1 MAPPR
6 SKTDRQ
12 QPDPEGKVR
21 LEAPGAIRAL
31 AHPARLTIVDELYQ
45 GAERTASE
53 LAVLTGLSPSAMS
66 YHLRALARWGVV
78 ERGAA
83 RGDGRE
89 RPWRAAGRSLS
100 LVSDADTVA
109 AADVV
114 AAGYLQQV
122 RDDLRRWALVERG
135 ESATWRDAAGV
146 SRPYLWLTEDEF
158 GTFANELRAVI
169 DRYLAGRNAA
179 DHPPGT
185 RRVLCLLAIVPQAV
199 EP

>member
-1 MAPPR
+1 M
-6 SKTDRQ
+6 
-12 QPDPEGKVR
+12 
-21 LEAPGAIRAL
+21 
-31 AHPARLTIVDELYQ
+31 DELYQ
-45 GAERTASE
+45 GVERTASE

-78 ERGAA
+78 EPGEA
-83 RGDGRE
+83 RADGRE

-100 LVSDADTVA
+100 LVSDADTA

-114 AAGYLQQV
+114 AAGYLQQL
-122 RDDLRRWALVERG
+122 RDELRRWALVERD

-146 SRPYLWLTEDEF
+146 SRPYLWLTEDELV
-158 GTFANELRAVI
+158 TFTTELRALF
-169 DRYLAGRNAA
+169 DKYLADRNAA

-185 RRVLCLLAIVPQAV
+185 RRVLCLLAIVPQAA